1 MFSFLRTVV
10 MNLLQRGGYCSI
22 LQGLR
27 ELAYDIEGM
36 LALRGVTMTKR
47 SLDQTFRQPWGL

>member
-1 MFSFLRTVV
+1 

-36 LALRGVTMTKR
+36 LALRGVTMTKGPLIKLLG
-47 SLDQTFRQPWGL
+47 SLGIYEALT

>member
-1 MFSFLRTVV
+1 

-36 LALRGVTMTKR
+36 LALGGVTMTKR
-47 SLDQTFRQPWGL
+47 SFDQTFRQHWGL